1 MRKDALGLFWR
12 DEPVIKIKKEKPKL
26 TPPEPIWLK
35 DDYLPGLEEAE
46 VLAGV
51 EVMSDADLIALSLH
65 PVKQE
70 LVFDIEI
77 YHNYFLAGFA
87 HLESRK
93 VTWIEFEYD
102 DEKDFLISK
111 LDWILKT
118 FTTVGFNSNN
128 FDLPITAMAIA
139 GRSTLQMKEAA
150 NRIIAVGER
159 PADVI
164 RAYGAP
170 PLIVD
175 HIDLIEV
182 APLRA
187 SLKIYGGRLHSA
199 RMQDLPFP
207 PEKQLSLDQRLI
219 TRYYCLANDLM
230 STIALRNSLS
240 EQLALRT
247 EMSNKYGID
256 LRSKSDAQISEHVI
270 TAEVR
275 KLTGRRVQRPVIP
288 PGTVYHYKPPH
299 YLQFKSPLMQHVLE
313 VIRTAKFIVAD
324 HGSIDMPPEVSAL
337 KLQINQS
344 TYQMGIG
351 GLHSTESK
359 VSHVEDSEYELF
371 DFDVTSYY
379 PRIILNQNL
388 FPAHM
393 GAVFLQ
399 VYNGIVVD
407 RINAKRA
414 GRNADANSLKIVVNG
429 SFGKLGSKYS
439 NFYSPDLLVQVT
451 LSGQLSLL
459 LLIETLE
466 MAGIQVVS
474 ANTDGIVVK
483 PRKSQID
490 AMRVIIEQWQRNT
503 RFELEESRYLGL
515 YSRDVN
521 NYIAVKKKFNKETK
535 QWEMRSDGVKSKG
548 AYSNPWRDDKD
559 KASWLSKNPVNTICI
574 EAVENLLT
582 TGKPIVAT
590 IHESRDIRKFISVR
604 TVTGGAYKDGIFL
617 GKSIRWYYAKEMEG
631 HIVYATKGS
640 KVPRSDGAKPVMDLP
655 TEFPDD
661 IDYDWYINEA
671 EKILKEIG
679 YF

>member
-87 HLESRK
+87 HLESKK

-150 NRIIAVGER
+150 NRIIVVGER

-359 VSHVEDSEYELF
+359 LSHVEDSEYELF

-379 PRIILNQNL
+379 PKIILNQNL

-503 RFELEESRYLGL
+503 RFEMEESRYLGL